1 MDTLR
6 KPFQGVW
13 NIVRFN
19 WHFYLFA
26 SIMATVL
33 LFLSTQFDS
42 RLSIVF
48 ISLSVV
54 IVLVNLISLLISYYV
69 YDTSDLYE
77 LPWLTPFRS
86 TRNLHIVNINAGFDE
101 TSSLI
106 TKKFNECH
114 LKVLD
119 FYDPKKHTE
128 VSVKRA
134 RKAYPPYPKTI
145 SVQTDKIE
153 MQDASTDMICAIL
166 SAHEIR
172 NQKERVQFFRELK
185 RMFYEVGA
193 HTYHLGQQSHALD

>member
-119 FYDPKKHTE
+119 F
-128 VSVKRA
+128 
-134 RKAYPPYPKTI
+134 
-145 SVQTDKIE
+145 
-153 MQDASTDMICAIL
+153 
-166 SAHEIR
+166 
-172 NQKERVQFFRELK
+172 
-185 RMFYEVGA
+185 
-193 HTYHLGQQSHALD
+193 